1 MPQTA
6 GGHRANARFRV
17 SQRIDSA
24 ITRSGDAI
32 ESRWVYVWA
41 VTRAREWLRTVDRGS
56 ALYALPVAVLVVL
69 GQIETWSTSLDLD
82 LRPLAA
88 AVLLA
93 MTLVLAWRRRHP
105 LVVAAVVCGGL
116 VTVSL
121 AWDLM
126 DNFVSPFGALLVA
139 IYSIAAYA
147 SFRTAVGVYGLLI
160 AFILSG
166 ALFDSR
172 PIGDLL
178 WVASILTGVWAAGR
192 GVHLRQQRVVALADH
207 AVALEHERDAK
218 ARAAVAEERVRI
230 ARELHDVVAHGISV
244 IVLQARGGRKVLDP
258 REAEAREAFEEIE
271 TTAQQALTEMRRLLG
286 MLRRQDEELALGP
299 QPSLANLDSL
309 AASVRDAGLPVDVVV
324 NGRIDRLP
332 PAVDLSAYRLVQ
344 EGLTNA
350 LKHAGPAHARV
361 FVNCSPDEVEV
372 EVTDDGLGVN
382 GNGMSTGGHGLTGM
396 RERVAMLGGRIDVG
410 PQTTGGFALR
420 ARLPLDG
427 SA

>member
-1 MPQTA
+1 M
-6 GGHRANARFRV
+6 
-17 SQRIDSA
+17 
-24 ITRSGDAI
+24 
-32 ESRWVYVWA
+32 
-41 VTRAREWLRTVDRGS
+41 TRARQLLARFDRSTV
-56 ALYALPVAVLVVL
+56 LYVLPAAVLVVL
-69 GQIETWSTSLDLD
+69 SQIEVWSTSLTVHP
-82 LRPLAA
+82 RPLAA
-88 AVLLA
+88 AALLV
-93 MTLVLAWRRRHP
+93 MTVPLLWRRSHP
-105 LVVAAVVCGGL
+105 QLVAAVAVGGL
-116 VTVSL
+116 ICVSL

-139 IYSIAAYA
+139 IYSCAAYS
-147 SFRTAVGVYGLLI
+147 SFRAAVVVYGGTVG
-160 AFILSG
+160 FILAG
-166 ALFDSR
+166 TFADGR
-172 PIGDLL
+172 PLGDLL
-178 WVASILTGVWAAGR
+178 WVASIVTGVWAAGR
-192 GVHLRQQRVVALADH
+192 GVNLRQQRVTALADH

-244 IVLQARGGRKVLDP
+244 IVLQARGGRKVVDP
-258 REAEAREAFEEIE
+258 RESEAREAFEEIE

-309 AASVRDAGLPVDVVV
+309 AASIRDAGLPVDVVV
-324 NGRIDRLP
+324 KGRVDRLP

-361 FVNCSPDEVEV
+361 FVSCSSDEVEV
-372 EVTDDGLGVN
+372 EVTDDGRGVN

-410 PQTTGGFALR
+410 PAAAGGFALR

-427 SA
+427 AS

>member
-1 MPQTA
+1 MVDLPIP
-6 GGHRANARFRV
+6 N
-17 SQRIDSA
+17 SS
-24 ITRSGDAI
+24 DAI
-32 ESRWVYVWA
+32 RQSAGYLRP
-41 VTRAREWLRTVDRGS
+41 VTRARQSLGRLDRGT
-56 ALYALPVAVLVVL
+56 ALYLLPCVILVVL
-69 GQIETWSTSLDLD
+69 GQIEVWSTSLDLEA
-82 LRPLAA
+82 RPLAA
-88 AVLLA
+88 AVMLV
-93 MTLVLAWRRRHP
+93 MTLALLWRRRHP
-105 LVVAAVVCGGL
+105 VVVAAVVVGG
-116 VTVSL
+116 VVVVSV

-139 IYSIAAYA
+139 IYSSAAYA
-147 SFRTAVGVYGLLI
+147 SFRAAIGVYAATAG
-160 AFILSG
+160 FILLG
-166 ALFDSR
+166 TIVDGQPL
-172 PIGDLL
+172 GDMV
-178 WVASILTGVWAAGR
+178 WVVSIITGVWAAGR
-192 GVHLRQQRVVALADH
+192 GVSLRQQRVVALADH

-258 REAEAREAFEEIE
+258 RESEAREAFEEIE
-271 TTAQQALTEMRRLLG
+271 TTAQQALDEMRRLLG

-299 QPSLANLDSL
+299 QPSLANLDTL
-309 AASVRDAGLPVDVVV
+309 AASIRDAGLPVDVVV
-324 NGRIDRLP
+324 KGSVDRLP

-361 FVNCSPDEVEV
+361 FVSCTANEVEV

-410 PQTTGGFALR
+410 PGATGGFALR
-420 ARLPLDG
+420 ARLPVDG
-427 SA
+427 AT

>member
-1 MPQTA
+1 
-6 GGHRANARFRV
+6 
-17 SQRIDSA
+17 
-24 ITRSGDAI
+24 
-32 ESRWVYVWA
+32 
-41 VTRAREWLRTVDRGS
+41 VDRSS
-56 ALYALPVAVLVVL
+56 ALYALPVVVLVVL
-69 GQIETWSTSLDLD
+69 GQIEVWSTTLDLHP
-82 LRPLAA
+82 RPLAA

-93 MTLVLAWRRRHP
+93 MTGALIWRRRHP
-105 LVVAAVVCGGL
+105 LPMAAVVFGGL
-116 VTVSL
+116 LAVSL
-121 AWDLM
+121 GWDLM

-139 IYSIAAYA
+139 IYSIGAYS
-147 SFRTAVGVYGLLI
+147 SFRTAVGVYGALT

-166 ALFDSR
+166 WFLDNK

-178 WVASILTGVWAAGR
+178 WVASIVTGVWAAGR
-192 GVHLRQQRVVALADH
+192 GVALRQQRVTALADH

-258 REAEAREAFEEIE
+258 RESEAREAFEEIE

-299 QPSLANLDSL
+299 QPSLTNLDTL

-324 NGRIDRLP
+324 KGSLERVP
-332 PAVDLSAYRLVQ
+332 PAIDLSAYRLVQ

-361 FVNCSPDEVEV
+361 FVSCSGNEVEV
-372 EVTDDGLGVN
+372 EVTDDGRGVN

-396 RERVAMLGGRIDVG
+396 RERVAMLGGQIEIG
-410 PQTTGGFALR
+410 PRTAGGFALR

-427 SA
+427 AG

>member
-1 MPQTA
+1 M
-6 GGHRANARFRV
+6 
-17 SQRIDSA
+17 
-24 ITRSGDAI
+24 
-32 ESRWVYVWA
+32 
-41 VTRAREWLRTVDRGS
+41 TRARQLLARFDRSTV
-56 ALYALPVAVLVVL
+56 LYVLPAAVLVVL
-69 GQIETWSTSLDLD
+69 SQIEVWSTSLTVHP
-82 LRPLAA
+82 RPLAA
-88 AVLLA
+88 AALLV
-93 MTLVLAWRRRHP
+93 MTVPLLWRRSHP
-105 LVVAAVVCGGL
+105 QLVAAVAVGGL
-116 VTVSL
+116 ICVSL

-139 IYSIAAYA
+139 IYSCAAYS
-147 SFRTAVGVYGLLI
+147 SFRAAVVVYGGTVG
-160 AFILSG
+160 FILAG
-166 ALFDSR
+166 TFADGR
-172 PIGDLL
+172 PLGDLL
-178 WVASILTGVWAAGR
+178 WVASIVTGVWAAGR
-192 GVHLRQQRVVALADH
+192 GVNLRQQRVTALADH

-244 IVLQARGGRKVLDP
+244 IVLQARGGRKVVDP
-258 REAEAREAFEEIE
+258 RESEAREAFEEIE

-309 AASVRDAGLPVDVVV
+309 AASIRDAGLPVDVVV
-324 NGRIDRLP
+324 KGRVDRLP

-361 FVNCSPDEVEV
+361 FVSCSSDEVEV
-372 EVTDDGLGVN
+372 EVTDDGRGVN
-382 GNGMSTGGHGLTGM
+382 GKGMSTGGHGLTGM

-410 PQTTGGFALR
+410 PAAAGGFALR

-427 SA
+427 AS